1 MQNATPK
8 KANMAFVLSMV
19 IFGTI
24 GIFRRY
30 IPLPSGLIAFSR
42 GLIGMLFLL
51 VFVAVR
57 GIRLSKENI
66 RKNGLKLL
74 LSGAFLGFN
83 WILLFE
89 AYRYTSVAVATLCY
103 YMAPILVVLASP
115 LLFGERLGG
124 RKLLCVVVALAGMVL
139 VSGVVDTGF
148 GGGENAKG
156 VLLGLG
162 AAVLYASVVLM
173 NKKITG
179 ISSYEKTI
187 VQLGTAAIVILPYT
201 LLTETVDPQAWSLR
215 SVLCLLFVGIVHT
228 GVAYALYFGAV
239 SDMKAQTAAL
249 FSYLD
254 PVVAILLSA
263 LLLGEPMTLW
273 VGIGAVLVLGAA
285 LLCEMEPAA
294 RQVAS
299 ARGKEQK
306 KVES

>member
-24 GIFRRY
+24 GVFRRY

-57 GIRLSKENI
+57 GIRLSKDNI

-285 LLCEMEPAA
+285 LLCEMEPAT
-294 RQVAS
+294 RRVAS
-299 ARGKEQK
+299 GQG
-306 KVES
+306 

>member
-1 MQNATPK
+1 MMQKNNQNIS

-51 VFVAVR
+51 AFVTLR

-66 RKNGLKLL
+66 RHNGWKLL

-103 YMAPILVVLASP
+103 YMAPILVVLVSP
-115 LLFGERLGG
+115 LLFGESLGG
-124 RKLLCVVVALAGMVL
+124 RKLLCVVVALVGMVL
-139 VSGVVDTGF
+139 VSGVVDSGF
-148 GGGENAKG
+148 GGGDNLKG

-187 VQLGTAAIVILPYT
+187 VQLGTAAAVILPYT
-201 LLTETVDPQAWSLR
+201 LLTETVDPQAWTLR
-215 SVLCLLFVGIVHT
+215 AVLCLVLVGIVHT

-263 LLLGEPMTLW
+263 LLLGEPMTLA

-285 LLCEMEPAA
+285 LLCEMEP
-294 RQVAS
+294 
-299 ARGKEQK
+299 GKKRLSNEQAK
-306 KVES
+306 KE

>member
-124 RKLLCVVVALAGMVL
+124 RKLLCVVVSLAGMVL
-139 VSGVVDTGF
+139 VSGVVDTGL

-299 ARGKEQK
+299 GRDEEQI
-306 KVES
+306 EG

>member
-1 MQNATPK
+1 MQKNDPNAR

-51 VFVAVR
+51 AFVALR
-57 GIRLSKENI
+57 GIRLSKANI
-66 RKNGLKLL
+66 RRNGWKLV
-74 LSGAFLGFN
+74 LSGVFLGFN

-103 YMAPILVVLASP
+103 YMAPILVVLVSP
-115 LLFGERLGG
+115 LLFGESLGG
-124 RKLLCVVVALAGMVL
+124 RKLLCVLVALVGMVL
-139 VSGVVDTGF
+139 VSGVVDSGF
-148 GGGENAKG
+148 GGGDNLKG

-187 VQLGTAAIVILPYT
+187 VQLGTAAVVILPYT
-201 LLTETVDPQAWSLR
+201 LFAETVDPQAWTLR
-215 SVLCLLFVGIVHT
+215 AVLCLMFVGIVHT

-263 LLLGEPMTLW
+263 MLLGEPMTLA

-285 LLCEMEPAA
+285 LLCEMEPQKA
-294 RQVAS
+294 QTQEICEK
-299 ARGKEQK
+299 KE
-306 KVES
+306 S

>member
-1 MQNATPK
+1 MQGTNRTAS

-51 VFVAVR
+51 AFVTLR

-66 RKNGLKLL
+66 RRNGWKLL
-74 LSGAFLGFN
+74 LSGTFLGFN

-103 YMAPILVVLASP
+103 YMAPILVVLVSP
-115 LLFGERLGG
+115 LLFGESLGG
-124 RKLLCVVVALAGMVL
+124 RKLLCVVVALVGMVL
-139 VSGVVDTGF
+139 VSGVVDSGF
-148 GGGENAKG
+148 GGGNNLKG

-173 NKKITG
+173 NKKITS

-187 VQLGTAAIVILPYT
+187 VQLGTAAAVILPYS
-201 LLTETVDPQAWSLR
+201 LLTESVDPQAWTLR
-215 SVLCLLFVGIVHT
+215 AVLCLVLVGIVHT

-254 PVVAILLSA
+254 PVVAIVLSA
-263 LLLGEPMTLW
+263 LLLGEPMTLA

-285 LLCEMEPAA
+285 LLCEMEP
-294 RQVAS
+294 
-299 ARGKEQK
+299 GKKRISKATTKAE
-306 KVES
+306 